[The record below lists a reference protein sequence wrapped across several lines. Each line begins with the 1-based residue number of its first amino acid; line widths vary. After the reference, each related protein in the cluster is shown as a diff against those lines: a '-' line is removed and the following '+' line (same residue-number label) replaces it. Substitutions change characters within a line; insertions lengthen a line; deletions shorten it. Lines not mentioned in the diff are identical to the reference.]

1 MAITLHPSALAR
13 FRAPTLSIAAQLAVL
28 LCVHTLLWTWV
39 GVASRSNFDAPGD
52 MVEAYAWAQG
62 WQWGYYK
69 HPPLSAWVAGLWFWV
84 IPETH
89 LGYSL
94 LSALNSAVGLAGLAL
109 LAREFLPKP
118 WVLLAVAVASL
129 APGITTLAMRFN
141 ANAILI
147 STWPWA
153 VALFVRL
160 MQRGGTRDALL
171 CGLALALAML
181 GKYYSAVLLLSL
193 LASALWL
200 PAWRARLFSA
210 PAALA
215 AAVFLLCVAPH
226 ASWLLAQTHGP
237 LQYAQAATGLESRG
251 ASVMRAFTFALAQ
264 GVFPLLAFLAL
275 RLALVGPARHRAFL
289 QAALAPLRPRFEAV
303 WLLAVLPIVVTM
315 GATVATGAR
324 TASVWGL
331 AIAAGLSLLA
341 ASRARDAGATL
352 SLPRLWRTLAVVWAA
367 VALLAPLWWHARAS
381 LGTPAVAE
389 PREELAQALSQVWR
403 SEFGTPLPWVSGT
416 RALAASTSF
425 YAADH
430 PRYWSLWNNVVET
443 PWADAAE
450 VRARGAAIVCAT
462 ADTACQG
469 LAETWSPTQRKISV
483 AKVSRGHR
491 FEPTSY
497 VFYFVPPLAAAG
509 FRQSTLLAPIDD
521 RSGGARGP
529 QHHAVAELHRSGVQ

>member
-1 MAITLHPSALAR
+1 MAIITLHPSALAR
-13 FRAPTLSIAAQLAVL
+13 QRTQTISVAAQIAL
-28 LCVHTLLWTWV
+28 LLLIHTLLWTWV

-69 HPPLSAWVAGLWFWV
+69 HPPLSAWVAGLWFAV
-84 IPETH
+84 MPESH
-89 LGYSL
+89 FGYSL
-94 LSALNSAVGLAGLAL
+94 LAAVNSAVGLAGLAV

-160 MQRGGTRDALL
+160 MQRGGTRDAVL

-181 GKYYSAVLLLSL
+181 GKYYSAVLLCSL

-200 PAWRARLFSA
+200 PAWRARMFSA

-215 AAVFLLCVAPH
+215 AAVFVVCVAPH
-226 ASWLLAQTHGP
+226 ASWLLAQSHGP
-237 LQYAQAATGLESRG
+237 LQYAQAATGQESHG
-251 ASVMRAFTFALAQ
+251 ASLMRAFTFALAQ
-264 GVFPLLAFLAL
+264 GVFPLLAFLAM
-275 RLALVGPARHRAFL
+275 RLALVGPARHQAFW
-289 QAALAPLRPRFEAV
+289 QAASAPLRPRNEAV

-315 GATVATGAR
+315 GVTVATGAR

-331 AIAAGLSLLA
+331 AIAAGLALLA

-352 SLPRLWRTLAVVWAA
+352 SLPRLWRTLAVVWVA
-367 VALLAPLWWHARAS
+367 VAVLAPLWWQARAI

-389 PREELAQALSQVWR
+389 PREELAQALSRAWR
-403 SEFGTPLPWVSGT
+403 AEFGTPLPWVSGT

-430 PRYWSLWNNVVET
+430 PRYWSLWNNLIET

-450 VRARGAAIVCAT
+450 VHAHGAAIVC
-462 ADTACQG
+462 DNGDEACQS
-469 LAETWSPTQRKISV
+469 LAESWSAQPRSVSV

-497 VFYFVPPLAAAG
+497 VFYLVPPLAAAG
-509 FRQSTLLAPIDD
+509 IR
-521 RSGGARGP
+521 
-529 QHHAVAELHRSGVQ
+529 